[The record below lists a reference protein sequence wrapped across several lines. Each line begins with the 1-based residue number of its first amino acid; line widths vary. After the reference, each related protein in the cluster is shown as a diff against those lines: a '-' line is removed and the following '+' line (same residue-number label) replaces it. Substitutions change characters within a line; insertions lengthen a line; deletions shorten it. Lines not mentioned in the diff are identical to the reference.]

1 MKITACSIVKN
12 EEQNIARSIES
23 YKDAVDEIIIVDTGS
38 TDNTAEIC
46 RKLGAKVFFFP
57 WSNNFSAAKNH
68 ALEQAT
74 GEWIIFLDADEWF
87 VPKLS
92 KRVLQDVLKQIH
104 GIADGLMTTMCEYN
118 DKTNTVFAREVTT
131 RIFRNSPNI
140 RFQGAIH
147 ERMQKGTSEITQA
160 HCPDIEIFHSGYAN
174 GQVKKKSKRN
184 INILYASYNQGERS
198 TALYYYLFREN
209 YFLGNVDEA
218 MKFYNVFSEQ
228 TDVNEVIRNNGAI
241 VCVYEYMYRLMVQNR
256 HRFTQEEID
265 HLLKEAYNHYPKLP
279 IHSYLIGC
287 EKMKA
292 QDYKEA
298 SQWLSQA
305 IQINSHYAEPF
316 TNTFTADVNDTYYR
330 LGLMEQKQSNIDQAF
345 SYYMEAVK
353 GASPTIL
360 TEILPKLLE
369 IIGGQPEQDIIL
381 FLNSLVD
388 MAKKVNVEAVLG
400 ALKTTRLHKVFVYYA
415 LKYNKEFDGQDDTT
429 YLAMIFMG
437 QEKAVVDTA
446 IQASRNHGGSWH
458 LDFAVIAVLH
468 RKSVELYNQCR
479 EYLSQ
484 EQREI
489 VEAYLEGRKIAALT
503 EKVRL
508 EYRKIYDSSL
518 YILEQEKW

>member
-57 WSNNFSAAKNH
+57 WSDNFSAAKNY
-68 ALEQAT
+68 ALGEAT
-74 GEWIIFLDADEWF
+74 GEWILFLDADEWF
-87 VPKLS
+87 VPRLS
-92 KRVLQDVLKQIH
+92 KKVLQDVLKQIN
-104 GIADGLMTTMCEYN
+104 GVADGLMTTMCEYN

-131 RIFRNSPNI
+131 RIFRNRPYI

-147 ERMQKGTSEITQA
+147 ERLKKGKSEITQA

-174 GQVKKKSKRN
+174 GQVEKKSKRN
-184 INILYASYNQGERS
+184 IDILYTSYNQGERS

-218 MKFYNVFSEQ
+218 VKFYNIFSEQ
-228 TDVNEVIRNNGAI
+228 TDVDEVIRNNGAI
-241 VCVYEYMYRLMVQNR
+241 VCMYEYMYRLMTQNR

-265 HLLKEAYNHYPKLP
+265 RLLKAAYSHYPKLP

-292 QDYKEA
+292 QDYPEA
-298 SQWLSQA
+298 GQWLSQA
-305 IQINSHYAEPF
+305 IQMNSHYVEPF
-316 TNTFTADVNDTYYR
+316 TNTFTAYVNDTYYR
-330 LGLMEQKQSNIDQAF
+330 LGMIEQEQGNIEQAF

-353 GASPTIL
+353 GADPTTL
-360 TEILPKLLE
+360 SEILPMLLE

-388 MAKKVNVEAVLG
+388 MTKKANVEALLG
-400 ALKTTRLHKVFVYYA
+400 TLRATRLHKVFVYYA

-429 YLAMIFMG
+429 YLAMILMG
-437 QEKAVVDTA
+437 QEEAVVDTA
-446 IQASRNHGGSWH
+446 ILASRNHGGSWH
-458 LDFAVIAVLH
+458 MDFAVIAVMH
-468 RKSVELYNQCR
+468 SKSAELYKRCK

-489 VEAYLEGRKIAALT
+489 VEAYIGDRVIFDTKGYI
-503 EKVRL
+503 
-508 EYRKIYDSSL
+508 EYIKDICNNIL
-518 YILEQEKW
+518 YIF